1 MQGRH
6 HRPTKN
12 AIRIALFASST
23 ILARAWAIQLHLGIE
38 GVKNQFTIFK
48 NNENCTS
55 ETAVWALVMPL
66 VVWVPCKAGT
76 TNPPKTQYIL
86 HFWLLR
92 QYALVHEL
100 LNGTLSWRCG
110 KSIFPYKKRYELHL
124 QDRNMGVGR
133 AFGRM
138 CAMQGRHHQP
148 TKNAIRITLF
158 ASSTI

>member
-1 MQGRH
+1 MGVGHALGRLGAMQGRH
-6 HRPTKN
+6 DQPT
-12 AIRIALFASST
+12 
-23 ILARAWAIQLHLGIE
+23 
-38 GVKNQFTIFK
+38 
-48 NNENCTS
+48 
-55 ETAVWALVMPL
+55 
-66 VVWVPCKAGT
+66 
-76 TNPPKTQYIL
+76 KTQYVL
-86 HFWLLR
+86 HFSLLR

-158 ASSTI
+158 ASSRM